1 MCIGIPQKVL
11 EIKDKMARV
20 QSGDHEHWLD
30 ISTIDDTVCVGDY
43 LLSYQGAAINKIAA
57 DTAREDYDTLSFR
70 TLKKGEKSLGKNPH
84 EGSLPHD
91 VGSR

>member
-30 ISTIDDTVCVGDY
+30 ISAMDEPINVGDF
-43 LLSYQGAAINKIAA
+43 LLSYQGVAINKI
-57 DTAREDYDTLSFR
+57 TASEATANGDVISTLLQPASHKR
-70 TLKKGEKSLGKNPH
+70 
-84 EGSLPHD
+84 
-91 VGSR
+91 